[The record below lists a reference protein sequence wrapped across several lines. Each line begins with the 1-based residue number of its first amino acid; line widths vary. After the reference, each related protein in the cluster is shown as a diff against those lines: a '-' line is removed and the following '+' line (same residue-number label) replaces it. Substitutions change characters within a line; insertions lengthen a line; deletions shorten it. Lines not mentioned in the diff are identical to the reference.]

1 MNNLFGNYIKKKHHE
16 EMSAKIQKELY
27 LLQHP
32 TNCSATKRLFG
43 LTPSYGFGSRMHF
56 VKFYI
61 SLAYR
66 MNHTFCI
73 QNMEYLKD
81 YIVDPSSEVCTEKR
95 NISECLY

>member
-1 MNNLFGNYIKKKHHE
+1 
-16 EMSAKIQKELY
+16 MSAKIQKDLY

-43 LTPSYGFGSRMHF
+43 LTPSLHGFGSRMHF
-56 VKFYI
+56 ITFYI

-66 MNHTFCI
+66 MNHTFYI
-73 QNMEYLKD
+73 QNIEYLKD
-81 YIVDPSSEVCTEKR
+81 YIVNPSSEACTEKR